1 MSRVSRTPG
10 ISRRRFL
17 RLGLGFGLGCA
28 CGWLAP
34 APLWAGKNYYAENKA
49 SILADFADTC
59 LGVRALLAPRLGDKH
74 AVDICALAK
83 DQFAKI
89 VPDLPDVGG
98 AANRNQPFIVQAAEL
113 AALHLA
119 LAPRGL
125 SGRDAGRLYYDLNAG
140 ALAAAPVTQL
150 RAQGAALFTSESRR
164 KLEAWALETQKRKY
178 PGDWVATYVPG
189 DGKTFDLGY
198 DYAECG
204 ALKLFRALDA
214 AEAAPYFCINDFLA
228 SKAMGTGLF
237 RKGTLAGGADRC
249 DFRYKLDGP
258 VSQDWE
264 TEAPSRFV

>member
-1 MSRVSRTPG
+1 MS
-10 ISRRRFL
+10 ILSRRRFL
-17 RLGLGFGLGCA
+17 VLGLGCA
-28 CGWLAP
+28 CGCLLP
-34 APLWAGKNYYAENKA
+34 APLLAASKTPKNYYAENRDRL
-49 SILADFADTC
+49 LAAFADTC
-59 LGVRALLAPRLGDKH
+59 TGARALMADRLGARGAAD
-74 AVDICALAK
+74 ACAEARVL
-83 DQFAKI
+83 FAR
-89 VPDLPDVGG
+89 LLSGMPDVGG

-140 ALAAAPVTQL
+140 ALA
-150 RAQGAALFTSESRR
+150 AALFTSESRR